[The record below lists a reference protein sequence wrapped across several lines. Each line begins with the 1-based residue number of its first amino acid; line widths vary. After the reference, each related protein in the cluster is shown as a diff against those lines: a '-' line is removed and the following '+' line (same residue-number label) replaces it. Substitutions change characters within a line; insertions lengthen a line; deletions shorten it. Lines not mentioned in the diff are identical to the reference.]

1 MLAGPGMGG
10 GPPVAVLNPTFS
22 GGPDSIEYAV
32 SRMKGKTLIANSSED
47 FAKAVAEVRRLMGE
61 GK

>member
-1 MLAGPGMGG
+1 MGG